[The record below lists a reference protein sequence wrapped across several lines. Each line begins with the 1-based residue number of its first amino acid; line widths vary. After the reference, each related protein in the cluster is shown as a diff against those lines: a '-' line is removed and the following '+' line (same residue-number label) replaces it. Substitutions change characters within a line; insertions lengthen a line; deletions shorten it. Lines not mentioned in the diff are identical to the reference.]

1 MSRHHAERA
10 ETIAG
15 TPEACFAAVCDFVSY
30 PAWQSAVRAV
40 EVRTIDDAGAVVAF
54 VVDARVRHI
63 RYVLRYGFHPP
74 DRIDWTLVEGDVRAV
89 EGDYVFEDLGDG
101 TTRAT
106 YRLAIDPGRFVPGP
120 VRSLLTDTVMRGSV
134 RELKERVEGS

>member
-1 MSRHHAERA
+1 MAHHAEHA

-15 TPEACFAAVCDFVSY
+15 SREACFAAVCDFSSY
-30 PAWQSAVRAV
+30 PEWQSAVREV
-40 EVRTIDDAGAVVAF
+40 DVRTLDHRGAEVAF
-54 VVDARVRHI
+54 VIDARVRRIH
-63 RYVLRYGFHPP
+63 YVLRYGFHPP

-120 VRSLLTDTVMRGSV
+120 VRKILTDTVMRTSV
-134 RELKERVEGS
+134 RELKNRVEQS